1 MFKAISLVNLKAFQ
15 VFMKPNSPPPFVVG
29 LTGGIGSGKSTVSH
43 LLKEAY
49 HIPTIDTDQIARELV
64 TPNSNGLNAIVQQFG
79 CHILNPDTS
88 LNRRALREII
98 FNDPHAKQQ
107 LEAILHPMIQ
117 AEVQTQIT
125 QLQKKSPPPS
135 LILIAIPLLAESIKK
150 MGQKPD
156 YLDQIWVVDTSVEQQ
171 LKQACQRDQSTP
183 EQIQKI
189 IDQQASRAE
198 RLAIADVVIRNSGNI
213 ESLKKQ
219 LQAIIT
225 PLLTRPKT

>member
-49 HIPTIDTDQIARELV
+49 HIPTIDADQIARELV

-79 CHILNPDTS
+79 YHILNPDTS

-125 QLQKKSPPPS
+125 QLQKKSPPPLS
-135 LILIAIPLLAESIKK
+135 FSLPSRYWRKASKKWVKNPTISIKSGWLIL
-150 MGQKPD
+150 
-156 YLDQIWVVDTSVEQQ
+156 
-171 LKQACQRDQSTP
+171 
-183 EQIQKI
+183 
-189 IDQQASRAE
+189 
-198 RLAIADVVIRNSGNI
+198 RLNNS
-213 ESLKKQ
+213 
-219 LQAIIT
+219 
-225 PLLTRPKT
+225 